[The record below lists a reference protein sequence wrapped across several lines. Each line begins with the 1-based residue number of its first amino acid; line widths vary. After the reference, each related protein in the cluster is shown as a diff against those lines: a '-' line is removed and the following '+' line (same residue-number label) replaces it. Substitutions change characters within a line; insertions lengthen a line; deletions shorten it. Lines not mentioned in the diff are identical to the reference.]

1 MRLKLKKAILDS
13 GAFTLALPFLPS
25 CSLALTK
32 FIIKVYSTVEQYCGL
47 IGFSLGWAAEK
58 PNEICI
64 D

>member
-13 GAFTLALPFLPS
+13 GAFTLALPSLPS

-47 IGFSLGWAAEK
+47 ERIFSWVGCGETK
-58 PNEICI
+58 
-64 D
+64 